1 MIFYEIKDADLLKIA
16 KQTKMLVVALL
27 KNL

>member
-16 KQTKMLVVALL
+16 KQTRMPVAALL